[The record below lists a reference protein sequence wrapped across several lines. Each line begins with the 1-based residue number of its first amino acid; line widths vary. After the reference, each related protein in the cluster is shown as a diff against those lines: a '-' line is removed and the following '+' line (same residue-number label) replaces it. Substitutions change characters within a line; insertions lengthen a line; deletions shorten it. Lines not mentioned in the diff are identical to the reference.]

1 MKACAALWPLLVIP
15 CIVEK
20 QRRIHKGMAVLLFDR
35 IWYRALWIQNGA
47 APRPLS
53 CGNVI
58 KRQFGWSALSATT
71 RIDPSPYTIKISW
84 AEKPLR
90 YFFVDPG
97 RGPLSD
103 SPTSASI
110 FDCKASF
117 FLCIVTSSSSSRSSL
132 SGEATASY
140 WLADISIDL
149 SGF

>member
-1 MKACAALWPLLVIP
+1 MKACAALWPLIVIP

-58 KRQFGWSALSATT
+58 KRQLGWSALSATT

-90 YFFVDPG
+90 YFFCWSGARTIIRQPNECKYFWLQG
-97 RGPLSD
+97 LLLPLHCNLLFILKKQSLWR
-103 SPTSASI
+103 SN
-110 FDCKASF
+110 SF
-117 FLCIVTSSSSSRSSL
+117 LLTCW
-132 SGEATASY
+132 Y
-140 WLADISIDL
+140 
-149 SGF
+149 